1 MKKYK
6 ILRITRII
14 VYYIVGI
21 FIILGSYLFQDIIKD
36 NLNLLVG
43 VSLFYDSTAALISS
57 IKRKAYNQEENHI
70 GTHGLNIIFSILIII
85 SKYIFGDNTFY
96 IICTLWGISAI
107 INGSVRLNIT
117 IHEIAHK
124 KFKLIECIET
134 IESII
139 EIALSV
145 FLILDPIEH
154 LHSHVLLLGLSSLL
168 VAIILNVH
176 EIKNYLLYSRL
187 VKKNELS

>member
-1 MKKYK
+1 MNKYK
-6 ILRITRII
+6 ILRITRIV

-21 FIILGSYLFQDIIKD
+21 FIILGSYLFQDLIKD

-43 VSLFYDSTAALISS
+43 ISLFYDSNAALISS
-57 IKRKAYNQEENHI
+57 LKRKAYNQEENHI
-70 GTHGLNIIFSILIII
+70 ATHGINIIFSIIII
-85 SKYIFGDNTFY
+85 LSKYIFIENTFS

-107 INGSVRLNIT
+107 IGGSSRLNIT

-124 KFKLIECIET
+124 KFKIIELIET
-134 IESII
+134 LESIV
-139 EIALSV
+139 EISLSV

-176 EIKNYLLYSRL
+176 EVKNHILYA
-187 VKKNELS
+187 KIGNKTNCF